1 MSDELPLFPLQEIG
15 SLAKPVWRIQALTGK
30 PVSGAAFKEAE
41 TLVKELAPEN
51 GSRLLELLKQKTLD
65 QDEKQEVKEFYAPN
79 RDLRDKGEVGRKGA
93 SYADLTIEVDKKL
106 VHISFYRAKADGSP
120 KPIEI
125 DQAVRLAYNTRPANL
140 VIMIENKY
148 GKEAV
153 DREALE
159 RFLHS
164 VIDAVRDGA
173 GRDSVKV
180 RDLHFRD
187 RIIRYF
193 DAYKPR

>member
-1 MSDELPLFPLQEIG
+1 
-15 SLAKPVWRIQALTGK
+15 
-30 PVSGAAFKEAE
+30 
-41 TLVKELAPEN
+41 
-51 GSRLLELLKQKTLD
+51 
-65 QDEKQEVKEFYAPN
+65 
-79 RDLRDKGEVGRKGA
+79 
-93 SYADLTIEVDKKL
+93 
-106 VHISFYRAKADGSP
+106 
-120 KPIEI
+120 
-125 DQAVRLAYNTRPANL
+125 
-140 VIMIENKY
+140 MIENKY
-148 GKEAV
+148 GKEAI

-173 GRDSVKV
+173 GV

>member
-1 MSDELPLFPLQEIG
+1 MKIEHIG
-15 SLAKPVWRIQALTGK
+15 
-30 PVSGAAFKEAE
+30 
-41 TLVKELAPEN
+41 
-51 GSRLLELLKQKTLD
+51 GSR
-65 QDEKQEVKEFYAPN
+65 DEKKQEVREFYAPN
-79 RDLRDKGEVGRKGA
+79 RDLRAKGEDGRKGA
-93 SYADLTIEVDKKL
+93 SYADLTIKVDEKI

-140 VIMIENKY
+140 VVMIENKY
-148 GKEAV
+148 GKEAI

-159 RFLHS
+159 RFLHG

-173 GRDSVKV
+173 GRDSANVH
-180 RDLHFRD
+180 DLHFRD

-193 DAYKPR
+193 NAYKPR